1 MQEMFQGCSNL
12 EYINMY
18 NFDENKLEKI
28 NSIFSDIPEN
38 IVVCL
43 KEMKPESKIYFE
55 LINEKRCPV
64 FDCSNDWK
72 SRQKKLIYNNNYQC
86 FDNCAINQQYPYEY
100 NGKCYDQC
108 QFGFLYDENNNK
120 MDKCKCQLDLCLLCP
135 NSALRN
141 NLCTKCITNYYP
153 KENDPLNM
161 GEYIK
166 CYKEPEGYYLDLD
179 IYRQSFYTCQTC
191 DISGNHKEHNCI
203 KCNVNY
209 PFKIQKYNYFN
220 CYENCNYY
228 YYLDNEYK
236 YHCTKD
242 LSCPN
247 EYPKLNEGEIECIKY
262 NIEDIINNLIIKE
275 RIEIEKM
282 SKEEEIEYYDNII
295 KMVEIGFTGPY
306 DTSNIDLGKDEYII
320 TEKMIITFT
329 TLQNQKIDIGKNMS
343 TIDLGFCENKL
354 RNYYNISKNETLYM
368 KKTEVIQVGFKIPKI
383 EFDIYSKLLG
393 NNLIKLNITV
403 CGESKITIS
412 IPIELTDNMDKL
424 NSSSGYY
431 NDICYTITS
440 EDGTDVTLKDRKKD
454 FIDKNM
460 TVCQEDCEFS
470 EYDKENNKV
479 KCICNIEETSS
490 SIANIK
496 INKAKLFENFKD
508 IKNIVNFNFLVCYK
522 NLLKKDGIIYNI
534 GSYIILTIIIFHIL
548 SILIFFISE
557 FSLIKKKINKIIFGM
572 NKEKKSNEIMKEKKI
587 KKEKS
592 KKNSNKISI
601 NRKIKRRKSNKKINI
616 KAINNDSEIKIIS
629 KNNQLDNDGEKIN
642 YLLDYIDEEI
652 NELSYDLAKQYDK
665 RNFCQYYISL
675 IKTKHILI
683 FALFNN
689 NDYNS
694 KIIKINLFFIVFT
707 IDYIVNALFYN
718 DDTMHK
724 IYQSKGKFDFEYQ
737 LPIIVYSNLISMIL
751 NLPLNYLSLTN
762 DAIINFK
769 QNKSIINE
777 MVKRAKYLENKL
789 TFKFVLY
796 FVIGFLFLSFFWYY
810 ISMFCVI
817 YRNTQIHLLKDTL
830 FSFSLS
836 LLFPFGYYFLPGFF
850 RIPALSNQ
858 KNKRKCLYN
867 FSKFLQE
874 F

>member
-1 MQEMFQGCSNL
+1 MVCDSYSRIIQKNENKNKMNNHRFNNKIISFIITIYKIISLLKMWILRKEEILFFLWKKLQYSSYIFEYIMNIIIKITNIIKYSNNKIHENQKTKGRNHMKFHNEIIRKYIIINAFKLIIINIFCQIETNFLNDLFSFHHSSKITLKIKGIGDQYIFGNEILYNFTGINYLKRVYINGNEQDMIKYKYYFNETNNFVELIWDDNLNNCGFMFFRCTSIIEINLSKFNTTKIEFMDRMFAFCSSLTSIELSNFNTSKVTDMHSMFAYCSSLTSLDLSNFNTSKVILMTRMFWYCPLLSSLDLSKFNTSQVTDMQEMFQGCTNL

-28 NSIFSDIPEN
+28 NYIFSNIPEN
-38 IVVCL
+38 IVLCL
-43 KEMKPESKIYFE
+43 KEMKPESKIYSE
-55 LINEKRCPV
+55 LINKKKCPV

-72 SRQKKLIYNNNYQC
+72 SRQKKQIYNKNNQC
-86 FDNCAINQQYPYEY
+86 FDNCTITQQYPYEY

-135 NSALRN
+135 NSALMK

-179 IYRQSFYTCQTC
+179 IYRQCFYTCQTC

-295 KMVEIGFTGPY
+295 KIVEIGFTGPY

-431 NDICYTITS
+431 NDICYTTTS
-440 EDGTDVTLKDRKKD
+440 EDGTDITLKDRKKD

-479 KCICNIEETSS
+479 KCICNIEESSS

-534 GSYIILTIIIFHIL
+534 GSYIILTII
-548 SILIFFISE
+548 
-557 FSLIKKKINKIIFGM
+557 
-572 NKEKKSNEIMKEKKI
+572 
-587 KKEKS
+587 
-592 KKNSNKISI
+592 
-601 NRKIKRRKSNKKINI
+601 
-616 KAINNDSEIKIIS
+616 
-629 KNNQLDNDGEKIN
+629 
-642 YLLDYIDEEI
+642 
-652 NELSYDLAKQYDK
+652 
-665 RNFCQYYISL
+665 
-675 IKTKHILI
+675 
-683 FALFNN
+683 
-689 NDYNS
+689 
-694 KIIKINLFFIVFT
+694 
-707 IDYIVNALFYN
+707 
-718 DDTMHK
+718 
-724 IYQSKGKFDFEYQ
+724 
-737 LPIIVYSNLISMIL
+737 
-751 NLPLNYLSLTN
+751 
-762 DAIINFK
+762 
-769 QNKSIINE
+769 
-777 MVKRAKYLENKL
+777 
-789 TFKFVLY
+789 
-796 FVIGFLFLSFFWYY
+796 
-810 ISMFCVI
+810 
-817 YRNTQIHLLKDTL
+817 
-830 FSFSLS
+830 
-836 LLFPFGYYFLPGFF
+836 
-850 RIPALSNQ
+850 
-858 KNKRKCLYN
+858 N
-867 FSKFLQE
+867 FSYIIHFNI
-874 F
+874 FY